1 MQHINKIPNVTNVGY
16 IDSLVRLV
24 IGIGALTPALLQLS
38 SVGEFSSVLALV
50 SIYPLLT
57 AGLRWDPFYEI
68 VNVRSTHETLISE
81 QVIEDFLERSRLYLM
96 SFTGTAVTRVNN
108 DSVATNDLPSRRK
121 SA

>member
-16 IDSLVRLV
+16 IDSLVRLA
-24 IGIGALTPALLQLS
+24 IGIGALTPALLQIS

-57 AGLRWDPFYEI
+57 AGLRWDPIYEI

-81 QVIEDFLERSRLYLM
+81 QVIEDFLERSRLYLL
-96 SFTGTAVTRVNN
+96 SFTGVNQINN
-108 DSVATNDLPSRRK
+108 DSAATNDESSQRK